1 MCGIAGILRW
11 QGPPIQS
18 GEIEQMTRA
27 LAHRGPDGEGFLIRD
42 RVALGHRR
50 LSIIDVEGGK
60 QPLSNEDETVWVTF
74 NGEIYNYRELREILQ
89 TKGHVFRTKSDTE
102 VIVHAYEEWADSCVE
117 RLRGMFAF
125 AVLDERARRLF
136 LARDQLGIK
145 PLYYLRTN
153 TFFAFASELQ
163 SLRILPGVDWSLDLE
178 ALEEYLW
185 LQYIPAPKTIYK
197 NVQKLPPA
205 HSLIVNFTGVC
216 GQAEEYWQLE
226 MRPNAKRSEADTFE
240 ELDHM
245 LRRSVKRHLVAD
257 VDFGAFLSGGVD
269 SSLVVGY
276 MSELLGRPVKT
287 FTIGFEEESFSE
299 LSFARQASGI
309 CGTEHYE
316 EIVKPDALSILPDLV
331 RHYGEPFGDS
341 SAIPTY
347 YLSRLAR
354 SHVPMVLS
362 GDGGDESFAGYDS
375 HRAWMKS
382 LHPSD
387 SRRKWKQMLRP
398 VAEKVMPWRYK
409 PLSLP
414 QASLPHWLTF
424 IEYLPTALR
433 KKLWRPEFQKVSTGR
448 LPVFEKEYE
457 RVTTAAVCSRVQY
470 LDIKTYLPND
480 ILTKVDIAS
489 MAHGLEVRTPLVDVD
504 IAQYAATIPQ
514 DFHIGRNGSGQWE
527 GKTLLKKVATQWFP
541 PEFVGRKKQGF
552 GVPIS
557 DWFSKGGILDQEV
570 TGRLRAGD
578 SPLKDYFC
586 REGVDEVISNRF
598 PGPIWLLLFL
608 DEWLRYERQLG
619 SDPVGCSSGCD
630 PTNHVSRIIND
641 D

>member
-18 GEIEQMTRA
+18 GEIEHMTRA

-60 QPLSNEDETVWVTF
+60 QPLCNEDETVWVTF
-74 NGEIYNYRELREILQ
+74 NGEIYNYRELRGVLQ
-89 TKGHVFRTKSDTE
+89 AKGHIFRTKSDTE
-102 VIVHAYEEWADSCVE
+102 VIVHAYEEWGDSCVE
-117 RLRGMFAF
+117 RFRGMFAF

-178 ALEEYLW
+178 ALDEYLW
-185 LQYIPAPKTIYK
+185 LQYIPAPRTIYR
-197 NVQKLPPA
+197 NVSKMPPA
-205 HSLIVNFTGVC
+205 NRFNVSFDGSC
-216 GQAEEYWQLE
+216 EQPQEYWQLAF
-226 MRPNAKRSEADTFE
+226 RPNGDRSEADTLD
-240 ELDHM
+240 ELDHV
-245 LRRSVKRHLVAD
+245 LRRSAKNHLVAD
-257 VDFGAFLSGGVD
+257 VNFGAFLSGGVD

-287 FTIGFEEESFSE
+287 FTIGFEENGFSE
-299 LSFARQASGI
+299 LPFARQASSK

-316 EIVKPDALSILPDLV
+316 EIVKPDALGILPELV

-382 LHPSD
+382 LHPFD
-387 SRRKWKQMLRP
+387 SPPTWRRRLHP
-398 VAEKVMPWRYK
+398 VAEKLMPWRYK

-414 QASLPHWLTF
+414 LASLPHWLSF
-424 IEYLPTALR
+424 IQYLPTGLR
-433 KKLWRPEFQKVSTGR
+433 KRLWRPEFQSVCTGR

-457 RVTTAAVCSRVQY
+457 RVTNASVCSRVQY

-504 IAQYAATIPQ
+504 VAQFAATIPD
-514 DFHIGRNGSGQWE
+514 DFHIGRDSAGHWE
-527 GKTLLKKVATQWFP
+527 GKKLLKKVAAQWFP
-541 PEFVGRKKQGF
+541 EDFVRRKKQGF

-557 DWFSKGGILDQEV
+557 DWFSKGGILDKEL
-570 TGRLRAGD
+570 THRLRAGS
-578 SPLKDYFC
+578 SPLRDYFTDA
-586 REGVDEVISNRF
+586 GIDEVIRNRF
-598 PGPIWLLLFL
+598 AGPIWLLLVL
-608 DEWLRYERQLG
+608 DEWLRYERQSMSAPLG
-619 SDPVGCSSGCD
+619 YVDRCSS
-630 PTNHVSRIIND
+630 TQYVQYV
-641 D
+641 

>member
-11 QGPPIQS
+11 HGPPIQR

-27 LAHRGPDGEGFLIRD
+27 LAHRGPDGEGILIRD

-60 QPLSNEDETVWVTF
+60 QPLCNEDETVWVTF
-74 NGEIYNYRELREILQ
+74 NGEIYNYRELREVLQ
-89 TKGHVFRTKSDTE
+89 TNGHVFRTKSDTE
-102 VIVHAYEEWADSCVE
+102 VIVHAYEEWGDSCVE
-117 RLRGMFAF
+117 RFRGMFAF

-178 ALEEYLW
+178 ALDEYLW
-185 LQYIPAPKTIYK
+185 LQYIPAPRTIYRSVSK
-197 NVQKLPPA
+197 VPPA
-205 HSLIVNFTGVC
+205 NRFNVSFDGSCEQT
-216 GQAEEYWQLE
+216 QEYWQLE
-226 MRPNAKRSEADTFE
+226 FRPNADRSEADTLE
-240 ELDHM
+240 ELDHV
-245 LRRSVKRHLVAD
+245 LRRSAQCHLVAD

-287 FTIGFEEESFSE
+287 FTIGFEEETFSE

-309 CGTEHYE
+309 CGTEHHE

-354 SHVPMVLS
+354 NHVPMVLS

-382 LHPSD
+382 LHPFVGRPTWK
-387 SRRKWKQMLRP
+387 RRLHP
-398 VAEKVMPWRYK
+398 VAEKLMPWRYK

-414 QASLPHWLTF
+414 LASLPHWLSF
-424 IEYLPTALR
+424 IEYLPTGLR
-433 KKLWRPEFQKVSTGR
+433 KRLWRPEFQTVCTGR

-457 RVTTAAVCSRVQY
+457 RVTNASICSRVQY

-504 IAQYAATIPQ
+504 VAQFAATIPE

-527 GKTLLKKVATQWFP
+527 GKTLLKKVATRWFP
-541 PEFVGRKKQGF
+541 QDFVRRKKQGF

-557 DWFSKGGILDQEV
+557 HWFSKGGIWDEEL
-570 TGRLRAGD
+570 TGRLRAGN
-578 SPLKDYFC
+578 SPLREYFTKA
-586 REGVDEVISNRF
+586 GVDEVIGNRF
-598 PGPIWLLLFL
+598 AGPIWLLLFL
-608 DEWLRYERQLG
+608 DEWLRYERQSM
-619 SDPVGCSSGCD
+619 SDPVGYADRCGL
-630 PTNHVSRIIND
+630 TQYV
-641 D
+641 